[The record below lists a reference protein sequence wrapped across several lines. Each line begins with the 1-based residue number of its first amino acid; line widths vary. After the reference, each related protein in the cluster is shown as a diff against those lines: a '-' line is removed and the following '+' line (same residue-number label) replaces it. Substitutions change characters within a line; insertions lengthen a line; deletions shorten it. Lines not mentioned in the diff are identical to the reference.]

1 MAVWDNEN
9 KWKKEKKMTNSI
21 WGRATDNISFS
32 YNGKYNPPPH
42 TLTHTQ
48 EYTCTCFIR
57 QEVILFKEKNI

>member
-9 KWKKEKKMTNSI
+9 KWKKEKKMNNSI
-21 WGRATDNISFS
+21 WGMATDNISFS
-32 YNGKYNPPPH
+32 YNGKYNPPPP
-42 TLTHTQ
+42 TLTQ

>member
-21 WGRATDNISFS
+21 WGMATDNISFS

-42 TLTHTQ
+42 SHTH
-48 EYTCTCFIR
+48 
-57 QEVILFKEKNI
+57 KNIHVPVL